1 MEARNPLIR
10 NEVHTMPNWIFYLPM
25 FGRTT
30 SHAGTY
36 HYDRRD
42 MVMGRQ
48 V

>member
-1 MEARNPLIR
+1 
-10 NEVHTMPNWIFYLPM
+10 MPSWIFYLPM

>member
-10 NEVHTMPNWIFYLPM
+10 NEVHSMHSWIFYMPV
-25 FGRTT
+25 FGRSTRR
-30 SHAGTY
+30 ADTY

-42 MVMGRQ
+42 MVMGRH